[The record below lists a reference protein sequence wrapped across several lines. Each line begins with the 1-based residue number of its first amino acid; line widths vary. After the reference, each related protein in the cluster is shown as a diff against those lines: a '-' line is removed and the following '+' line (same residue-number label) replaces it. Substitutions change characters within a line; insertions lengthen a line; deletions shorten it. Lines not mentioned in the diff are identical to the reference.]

1 LALSCE
7 DPVSPDLISA
17 AVGSRVDM
25 PFTPFHVGPAL
36 LISMLLYPYLD
47 IPTFIIASV
56 VLDVEPLAVIILDLP
71 QPLHGPFHSLVVS
84 PVAAIALAL
93 VMYGL
98 RRYTKPITVGRAL
111 PQNPSFRDL
120 LRTAVLGVWSHVILD
135 AFLYSDLR
143 LFYPVAW
150 NPLLGLVSQSTI
162 MTWCSAAFLVGI
174 LVYVVRVML
183 LGRRGEEGEA
193 FPELDLDSLL
203 GPVDEGSGGEEET
216 DEPLAEYRIDE
227 GPQVPEGTMVRF
239 EPGFPGP
246 IYVEPEEAE
255 PETHMES
262 GFYSGEPEATT
273 YRDFD
278 AAEPENPPEEVLEAP
293 VPEPVDESGFQP
305 DIFIGSDNIPEQWG
319 VLGKSGQSLV
329 AVDLNEPHIVFICG
343 KQGSGKGYSIGVLCE
358 MLLSKSIPRISKVSK
373 PATVIVFHKPRED
386 VKSEF
391 WSIVHGNSDRREVE
405 ALRGGYGVEPRKVI
419 PGSGLRVFV
428 DPFVFKNER
437 EKFEGDYQSKVYPI
451 GISPSRLTAQD
462 WPHVLSIGRKS
473 GSLYVKKIFQI
484 VKKQH
489 YSSDFG
495 LDTVK
500 REIDR
505 ADLNPNQKGFAYM
518 RLETLQDYLEA
529 GDFIEQLVVGGVNLF
544 DLRKIMMEPD
554 DVFSVMMLVISAIL
568 NSEGFE
574 REQFV
579 FVINEAH
586 DYLRKGLSRE
596 FTDYINYLIRKKRHA
611 GTWLMLDT
619 HFPEDVDPK
628 VIKGSDI
635 KVFHKSDI
643 LSSVILRRIVEGT
656 EIEPHML
663 LTGQALIRADKS
675 ISGPDL
681 LLLVNVRPRLTLH
694 GAPTK
699 TAI

>member
-1 LALSCE
+1 
-7 DPVSPDLISA
+7 
-17 AVGSRVDM
+17 M

-56 VLDVEPLAVIILDLP
+56 ILDVEPLLVIMLDLP
-71 QPLHGPFHSLVVS
+71 QPLHGPFHSLGVS
-84 PVAAIALAL
+84 LIAAAALAL
-93 VMYGL
+93 VMHGL
-98 RRYTKPITVGRAL
+98 RRFTRPIAVGRVL
-111 PQNPSFRDL
+111 PQNPGLRDL
-120 LRTAVLGVWSHVILD
+120 LRTAVLGVWSHVLLD
-135 AFLYSDLR
+135 ALMYSDLK
-143 LFYPVAW
+143 LLYPITW
-150 NPLLGLVSQSTI
+150 NPLLGLVPPSTI
-162 MTWCSAAFLVGI
+162 MTWCAAAFPVGVLI
-174 LVYVVRVML
+174 YIVRVML
-183 LGRRGEEGEA
+183 LGKRGEEEA
-193 FPELDLDSLL
+193 EPFPDLDLEPLLEPLL
-203 GPVDEGSGGEEET
+203 GPAEEEVVEVSVADAPIAEYSYE
-216 DEPLAEYRIDE
+216 DEPQA
-227 GPQVPEGTMVRF
+227 PEGTMVRF

-255 PETHMES
+255 PEAPMES
-262 GFYSGEPEATT
+262 MFGTAAPEAAT
-273 YRDFD
+273 YSEFD
-278 AAEPENPPEEVLEAP
+278 AAKPEYPPEMVYEAP
-293 VPEPVDESGFQP
+293 EPEPVVDDGFRP
-305 DIFIGSDNIPEQWG
+305 DIFIGSDKVPEQWG

-329 AVDLNEPHIVFICG
+329 AVDLNEPHIVFVCG

-358 MLLSKSIPRISKVSK
+358 MLLSRSILRVSKVSK

-391 WSIVHGNSDRREVE
+391 WSIVHGNSDRGEVE
-405 ALRGGYGVEPRKVI
+405 ALRDGYGVEPRKVI
-419 PGSGLRVFV
+419 PDAGLRIFV
-428 DPFVFKNER
+428 DPFVYQNER
-437 EKFEGDYQSKVYPI
+437 EKFEGDYDSRVYPI

-484 VKKQH
+484 VKRQH
-489 YSSDFG
+489 YNSDFG

-505 ADLNPNQKGFAYM
+505 SDLNPNQKGFAYM

-554 DVFSVMMLVISAIL
+554 DVFSVMVLVISAIL

-643 LSSVILRRIVEGT
+643 LGSAILRRIVEGT
-656 EIEPHML
+656 EVEPHML
-663 LTGQALIRADKS
+663 STGQALIRADKS
-675 ISGPDL
+675 VSGPDL